1 MFELSYQEHAANAKL
16 ADEVYTLKEWR
27 VETKLKYEAMKQSP
41 HWHNGVPCRMAL
53 GCKFC
58 KRDQAFEE

>member
-27 VETKLKYEAMKQSP
+27 VETKLKYEAMKQGP
-41 HWHNGVPCRMAL
+41 HWHGGRPCRYVPECNYYK
-53 GCKFC
+53 GES
-58 KRDQAFEE
+58 DG